1 MKRFSQLMP
10 AGVPVEFD
18 YPARSFTLLG
28 CITPVDVRFGTG
40 SQTQEVAEGMTP
52 GLWYEAE
59 TPFRKVVITSPVD
72 QMVSFLV
79 SMGRSGWSVPG
90 VSSSVDVLSLDGL
103 AASTTVHT
111 PTIDLGED
119 WGGTLLNAF
128 YVGTPSASSVLAIV
142 CGDAMGS
149 GPSLQRAAGTGGTG
163 SAYITTSSGT
173 VTISN
178 ARPMGRYVAARFIN
192 GATIQSGPSNQ
203 VILYAHK
210 NVMQ

>member
-72 QMVSFLV
+72 QVVSFLV
-79 SMGRSGWSVPG
+79 SMGRSGWSAAPCSAKTEFLLLDNLPASATINSTDVFIGDDWPNCS
-90 VSSSVDVLSLDGL
+90 VSAQFDRGL
-103 AASTTVHT
+103 ASAGGSLSIQSDDVSPMVKPRLCAKLTT
-111 PTIDLGED
+111 
-119 WGGTLLNAF
+119 AA
-128 YVGTPSASSVLAIV
+128 YVGITGTNHHLVGFIPTGPYVRAS
-142 CGDAMGS
+142 
-149 GPSLQRAAGTGGTG
+149 
-163 SAYITTSSGT
+163 
-173 VTISN
+173 
-178 ARPMGRYVAARFIN
+178 FIN
-192 GATIQSGPSNQ
+192 GATIQPVGVR
-203 VILYAHK
+203 VIL
-210 NVMQ
+210 NVMRNVSA